1 MKFSIIVAWFFLVG
15 ISNVHAD
22 KSPEELSSTCL
33 GCHGVAS
40 YNNIYPTYKV
50 PKLGNQH
57 KDYLVAALKA
67 YKSGER
73 SHPTMRAHA
82 VNLSDADIEK
92 IAQYFS
98 SFAYDEQLASSED
111 IQIIDEAN
119 SCVACHG
126 PDGNSMVS
134 TFPKIGGQYED
145 YLYHAL
151 KSYQNGN
158 RKNAIMTGIASTL
171 NQEQMKK
178 LAKYFSKQKGIQK
191 VEQGVVASK
200 EKKD

>member
-1 MKFSIIVAWFFLVG
+1 MKFPIFLVWFFLFGV
-15 ISNVHAD
+15 SNVYAD
-22 KSPEELSSTCL
+22 KTPEELSSTCL
-33 GCHGVAS
+33 GCHGVVS

-82 VNLSDADIEK
+82 ANLSDTDIEK
-92 IAQYFS
+92 IAEYFS
-98 SFAYDEQLASSED
+98 SFKYEGQLTSPEN

-119 SCVACHG
+119 SCIACHG
-126 PDGNSMVS
+126 PDGNSIAS
-134 TFPKIGGQYED
+134 AFPKIGGQYED

-158 RKNAIMTGIASTL
+158 RNNAIMTGISSSL
-171 NQEQMKK
+171 NEMQMKK
-178 LAKYFSKQKGIQK
+178 LAKYFAKQKGMQK
-191 VEQGVVASK
+191 VEQGVTAS
-200 EKKD
+200 EAKKD